1 MLVYLEF
8 LVLLVCTIPN
18 CFVIELNSVDLVGFL
33 GRAMRLSVELL
44 RKVPD
49 FERILLSLMI
59 ALLKSEY

>member
-18 CFVIELNSVDLVGFL
+18 CFVIELNFVDLADFI
-33 GRAMRLSVELL
+33 GRAMGLSVELQ